1 MLKLGRVTKVNVFFL
16 VLVYVLILANFNL
29 HVFEFS
35 AAILE
40 KGLLNPWPPVHRA
53 VGLFTEL
60 LELLESN
67 VILVFRRP
75 WSGSIPVGDSAF
87 FFVRHSCHVD
97 YFTFHISSSKFTIF
111 IYLSRMMLFVCFKE
125 IERIQWHIMC
135 IALAN
140 SPVGSIISR
149 RVGNEPALPPR
160 SSSRGR

>member
-40 KGLLNPWPPVHRA
+40 KGLLNPWLPVHRA

-67 VILVFRRP
+67 VILVFGRP
-75 WSGSIPVGDSAF
+75 WSGSIPVGDSDF

-97 YFTFHISSSKFTIF
+97 
-111 IYLSRMMLFVCFKE
+111 
-125 IERIQWHIMC
+125 
-135 IALAN
+135 
-140 SPVGSIISR
+140 
-149 RVGNEPALPPR
+149 
-160 SSSRGR
+160 